1 MKPSKNLQKKTKRL
15 FVLKDVNNNLLR
27 EGKEVVYF
35 DNKMK
40 AKEVRDVLNNLKDRM
55 IWHVSKGPDH
65 ILYRGRVAA

>member
-1 MKPSKNLQKKTKRL
+1 MKTEKTLQKVTKRL

-27 EGKEVVYF
+27 EQKKVVYF

-40 AKEVRDVLNNLKDRM
+40 AKEVRDVLNNLKDKM

-65 ILYRGRVAA
+65 ALYRGRVAS